1 MKWFLCFSTRL
12 ARKTAESSSSTRRLH
27 FGRYCAYQRTTRH
40 DASNPYGGAA
50 MTYDRIYNGEDHPER
65 KGQAC
70 RIVPSHPG
78 KSYGWQ
84 TLVEFEDGQ
93 RVMLTSRGV
102 LKQR

>member
-1 MKWFLCFSTRL
+1 
-12 ARKTAESSSSTRRLH
+12 
-27 FGRYCAYQRTTRH
+27 
-40 DASNPYGGAA
+40 